1 LASTFGAQ
9 VPQGVE
15 HRTSR
20 HVHDAL
26 LGAEPPQLGVAG
38 QLTTEISQSVQRLL
52 DVASDDP
59 AAEGPDGYGLDVVA
73 ASGREDEAV
82 ALMPVSGI
90 RRDDHVGRGVVR
102 RRVHGI

>member
-1 LASTFGAQ
+1 
-9 VPQGVE
+9 
-15 HRTSR
+15 
-20 HVHDAL
+20 VHDAL

-73 ASGREDEAV
+73 TTGREDEAV

-90 RRDDHVGRGVVR
+90 RRDDHVGRRVVR